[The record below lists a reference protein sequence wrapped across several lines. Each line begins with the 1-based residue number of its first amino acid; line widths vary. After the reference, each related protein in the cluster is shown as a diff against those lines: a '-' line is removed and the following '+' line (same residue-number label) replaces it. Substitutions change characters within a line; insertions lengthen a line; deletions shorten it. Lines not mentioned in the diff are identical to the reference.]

1 MRFQLNKNANTNY
14 RLDVLKILVLCLS
27 LSISSSFAAQKDF
40 LFEYDTNQ
48 KKTVFNP
55 HPMKDDL
62 VLPLPCGSEKYSIVF
77 RKIYTNTG
85 TDSDMTNG
93 FTFYDGSDDPL
104 NAAIQSKRKC
114 KVRGNFS
121 DSKGNFY
128 YLAKYELTT
137 GQYDAIVNGKCKNSP
152 SVKDA
157 VAKNNISIDE
167 ARNVAKIY
175 SDFLQKTNKTPTVQK
190 EKAYA
195 SLPYECYWSFAQ
207 RGGLS
212 VKKKV
217 LEDDTRIPDITK
229 SVKDY
234 AWGYGPESSNG
245 KVQVIGMKLPS
256 DLGLYDMLGNV
267 QEFMDEPFQA
277 TVQGDLLAQKGGS
290 TVRGGSILTPF
301 SMMTNSLRTEKKRY
315 TNGNPTK
322 AEDTGMRL
330 MLNVSVTLDRETLK
344 KLESDVIKKN
354 AKRKNKQ
361 NKDEVDSN
369 NSQTQLSSLNSNSQ
383 STKESTLKKENY
395 KKKDYGY
402 ITPNEAAN
410 YIGKF
415 KKICGFVYQVKV
427 KNNQAY
433 LNFGGKYPNQ
443 TFVVYISKMYKYDNI
458 YSYSSKKVCVSGTI
472 KDYRS
477 MPEIINPYTIELWN

>member
-1 MRFQLNKNANTNY
+1 MRFQVNKNTDNKH
-14 RLDVLKILVLCLS
+14 LFSVLKITGLCLS
-27 LSISSSFAAQKDF
+27 LSFNSAFADKNDF
-40 LFEYDTNQ
+40 IYVTDNSQ

-62 VLPLPCGSEKYSIVF
+62 VLPLPCGSEKYSIAF

-85 TDSDMTNG
+85 KDSDMTNG

-114 KVRGNFS
+114 NVRGNFS
-121 DSKGNFY
+121 DSKGNFF

-152 SVKDA
+152 SIKDA
-157 VAKNNISIDE
+157 VAKSNISIDE
-167 ARNVAKIY
+167 ARNVAKLY
-175 SDFLQKTNKTPTVQK
+175 SDFLQKSKKTPSVQN

-212 VKKKV
+212 VNKKD
-217 LEDDTRIPDITK
+217 LEDETRFADPTK
-229 SVKDY
+229 TVKDY
-234 AWGYGPESSNG
+234 AWGYGPDSSNG

-256 DLGLYDMLGNV
+256 ELGLFDMLGNV

-330 MLNVSVTLDRETLK
+330 MLNVSVTIDRETLK

-354 AKRKNKQ
+354 AKTRITKQ
-361 NKDEVDSN
+361 DE
-369 NSQTQLSSLNSNSQ
+369 
-383 STKESTLKKENY
+383 
-395 KKKDYGY
+395 KKDNLTYLTSTSNENTYTQSKKQKDTDNYRY
-402 ITPNEAAN
+402 ITPYEAKK

-443 TFVVYISKMYKYDNI
+443 KFVVYINKLYKYDNI
-458 YSYSSKKVCVSGTI
+458 YNYSNKKVCVSGTI
-472 KDYRS
+472 KDYNS
-477 MPEIINPYTIELWN
+477 MPEIINPYTLELLE